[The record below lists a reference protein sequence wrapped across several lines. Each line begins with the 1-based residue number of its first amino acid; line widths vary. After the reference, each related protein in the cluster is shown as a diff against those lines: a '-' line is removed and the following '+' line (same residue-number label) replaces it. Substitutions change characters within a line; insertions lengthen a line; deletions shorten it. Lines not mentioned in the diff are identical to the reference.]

1 MQRVQSE
8 PMVPKT
14 LSLQT
19 ERTVI
24 VARIWNEALFAGRF
38 ALVGVAATIVHI
50 LVVWM
55 LIELGNRTPL
65 LANLAAF
72 LTAFVVSFTGHYFW
86 TFQVPGHL
94 GRAVRRFFV
103 ISGSAFAINTGLLA
117 VLLEAS
123 WLSGSVSAMLAAIV
137 TPVITFAASRLWGF
151 NPSNE

>member
-1 MQRVQSE
+1 
-8 PMVPKT
+8 MVLKT
-14 LSLQT
+14 VSLQT
-19 ERTVI
+19 ERAVI
-24 VARIWNEALFAGRF
+24 IARIWNEAFLAGRF
-38 ALVGVAATIVHI
+38 ALVGITATMVHM

-55 LIELGNRTPL
+55 LIELGNRAPL

-94 GRAVRRFFV
+94 GRAARRFFM

-117 VLLEAS
+117 VLLEVS
-123 WLSGSVSAMLAAIV
+123 GLSDSVSAVLAAIV

-151 NPSNE
+151 SPSNEKQRMV